1 MPIFINDTFQH
12 ITFIITRPIYF
23 IYFQIVMPKSVKFL
37 EAPEGDLRLEIKNLR
52 SENAKL
58 SKQDQENKNLISKL
72 NGDFKQ
78 LKDEIKTAAEHKTTV
93 NALRKDILNSENN
106 FNLLKHELS
115 EAKHKEIRLRAT
127 LELQSTQLVLEN
139 VKNKQL
145 IVALEGMTKQIERQG
160 TTEKEKSFIYNQM
173 KLAFLEKWNATK
185 AETKS
190 SKVSGATVERSIKS
204 LISNRYID
212 LPERDSEREASLL
225 GKVQDGIVS
234 LVGRAQS
241 IISLVISQHSQFPD
255 EEEIL
260 ITVKRKRGNSSPYYQ
275 ISSTSL
281 AVQSPPTDEP
291 TDVGPGGL
299 IDGSLDAGS
308 GELSAGAGEHS
319 TTGLN
324 IDFSESIS
332 RFLAEY
338 RNAESTST
346 AD

>member
-23 IYFQIVMPKSVKFL
+23 IYFQIAMPKSVTFL
-37 EAPEGDLRLEIKNLR
+37 EASEGDLRLEIKNLR

-145 IVALEGMTKQIERQG
+145 IVALEEMTKQIERQG

-190 SKVSGATVERSIKS
+190 SKLQS
-204 LISNRYID
+204 
-212 LPERDSEREASLL
+212 REA
-225 GKVQDGIVS
+225 
-234 LVGRAQS
+234 
-241 IISLVISQHSQFPD
+241 
-255 EEEIL
+255 
-260 ITVKRKRGNSSPYYQ
+260 
-275 ISSTSL
+275 
-281 AVQSPPTDEP
+281 
-291 TDVGPGGL
+291 
-299 IDGSLDAGS
+299 
-308 GELSAGAGEHS
+308 
-319 TTGLN
+319 
-324 IDFSESIS
+324 
-332 RFLAEY
+332 
-338 RNAESTST
+338 
-346 AD
+346 